1 MHGNIIGDAL
11 DQCRAEVRENF
22 IMPVVRLDKEHSDQC
37 NLHGGHYWKNNQFCI
52 SLDAFHDIKHKCVWS
67 DSKPITQLSCQKSKC
82 LKVSQD
88 QIYSSWRV
96 HNVATVWG
104 KVLRVMPAHFDE
116 LVYEKC
122 NSIANALELHLSCTN
137 PQLLCSTVLSIQ
149 WHPRA
154 DITYFRRVY
163 IVTNVCFDDAMY
175 LKYVCLYWQKKR
187 LLFDNDDLVV
197 ACRYGME
204 ETAFRAYRQSLNLHI
219 RRAI

>member
-22 IMPVVRLDKEHSDQC
+22 IMPVVRLEKEHSDEC

-52 SLDAFHDIKHKCVWS
+52 SLDAFHDIKHKCVWL

-104 KVLRVMPAHFDE
+104 KVLRVMPAH
-116 LVYEKC
+116 
-122 NSIANALELHLSCTN
+122 ALELHLSCTN
-137 PQLLCSTVLSIQ
+137 PQLLCSTVLS
-149 WHPRA
+149 
-154 DITYFRRVY
+154 Y
-163 IVTNVCFDDAMY
+163 
-175 LKYVCLYWQKKR
+175 
-187 LLFDNDDLVV
+187 NDTH
-197 ACRYGME
+197 E
-204 ETAFRAYRQSLNLHI
+204 QILHI
-219 RRAI
+219 SVGYALPLMFVLMTQCILNMFACIGKEKVTVRQRWLSSCKQIRHGSDCVSCVPSIAKFAH